1 MAKEHYKRYD
11 PTTGEIYWITPE
23 FNLMSRGGRKGKRN
37 SGHMAWKHT
46 KTMYTRMITSS

>member
-23 FNLMSRGGRKGKRN
+23 FNHEPRRKKRKRN
-37 SGHMAWKHT
+37 SGHMALKHT

>member
-23 FNLMSRGGRKGKRN
+23 FNLMSRGGRKRKRN
-37 SGHMAWKHT
+37 SGHMA
-46 KTMYTRMITSS
+46 